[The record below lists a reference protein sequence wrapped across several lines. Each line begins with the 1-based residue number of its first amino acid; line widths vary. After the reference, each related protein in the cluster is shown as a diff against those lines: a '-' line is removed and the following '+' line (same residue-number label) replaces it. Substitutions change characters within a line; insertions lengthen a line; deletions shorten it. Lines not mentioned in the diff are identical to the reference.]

1 MNIRLKAYRESQ
13 NKTPKQMAKAIGVS
27 ESSYY
32 KIESELRDP
41 TYRFIRKFKSAFNV
55 SAEEIFEIFF

>member
-1 MNIRLKAYRESQ
+1 MNNRLKAYRESQ

-32 KIESELRDP
+32 KIESGLREP
-41 TYRFIRKFKSAFNV
+41 TYRFIRKFKAVFHV
-55 SAEEIFEIFF
+55 PVDEIFF